1 MQIKGGYLMAKAF
14 FSIGFFGVLLA
25 VAGIEGGGF
34 TLAQGCAV
42 GIAGAVCALAA
53 MPRTGWFE

>member
-1 MQIKGGYLMAKAF
+1 MAKAF